1 MKTKFLFL
9 SLIALGLFFSCKDRD
24 QDNVVLPEV
33 TQSGK
38 NTAGALVD
46 GKVWVATTDYI
57 NPPDGTFCEKFGN
70 FYDIRLDFRK
80 VANRSINRIYIKAQI
95 ENLELNKIYEL
106 NQNPDLNFNYAS
118 YTNNEGISYS
128 TQPTSNYIGK
138 LKIIRI
144 DLQNQIVSGTFEFKA
159 IDNNG
164 NVVNITDGRFDK
176 KFD

>member
-1 MKTKFLFL
+1 MKKFLFL
-9 SLIALGLFFSCKDRD
+9 TFLTLCLFSCDRD
-24 QDNVVLPEV
+24 RDKNSNPNVLPEA

-46 GKVWVATTDYI
+46 GKVWVATTEFVS
-57 NPPDGTFCEKFGN
+57 PDGTFCEKSGN

-95 ENLELNKIYEL
+95 ENLELNKTYEL
-106 NQNPDLNFNYAS
+106 NQNPDSGFNFIF

-128 TQPTSNYIGK
+128 TQPTSNYTGK
-138 LKIIRI
+138 IKITRL

-159 IDNNG
+159 VDNND
-164 NVVNITDGRFDK
+164 NVVNVTDGRFDK

>member
-1 MKTKFLFL
+1 MKNLFL
-9 SLIALGLFFSCKDRD
+9 LSLLTIGLFTACKDREPD
-24 QDNVVLPEV
+24 PNVLPQA

-46 GKVWVATTDYI
+46 GKVWVATTEFVY
-57 NPPDGTFCEKFGN
+57 PPGTVCENFGN
-70 FYDIRLDFRK
+70 KTKIVLDLRKIKNMGRNSIDIK
-80 VANRSINRIYIKAQI
+80 III
-95 ENLELNKIYEL
+95 ENLELNKTYEL
-106 NQNPDLNFNYAS
+106 NQNPVSDFNYAI

-128 TQPTSNYIGK
+128 TQLTSDYTGK
-138 LKIIRI
+138 IKITRI

-159 IDNNG
+159 IDHNG